1 MLTFSADGS
10 EADKQMRAVIF
21 YLTTF
26 GYIDGDFDDSER
38 TFVKDYIRKLVTHR
52 VRGAVAADD
61 VALRKELT
69 QKFTTHFHEVFEN
82 IDHQVKDLFTEAI
95 AEGEAQDTF
104 VHAKLKLRC
113 FEIFKSFDEA
123 NQTQLMDTI
132 DELIHADGQVHPAEA
147 KFRGEL
153 ADLLN
158 ADLGVELLE
167 EAEAPPVTIAGKAEL
182 VPELENHPFFGQ
194 FEHHYSKQKDAL
206 IEQVNADRRLID
218 KVIDLFEAQRQR
230 GKGRLTGK
238 TNISQFPPG
247 TSFLDGHVFIERP
260 KPDQAVEVTVVG
272 DLHGCYSCLKAVLM
286 QSNFFEKVR
295 RYRTDPERGP
305 NPKLVLLGDYID
317 RGMFSYNGVLR
328 AVLHLFATA
337 PEHVYVLRGN
347 HEYYIEHQ
355 GQVYGAVRPS
365 EAMNTLKPHLS
376 NDVFSHYIKLFEALP
391 NMLLLDGFLF
401 VHGGIPRDHQIKK
414 VYKDLSSLNDWDLRF
429 QMMWSDPSS
438 TDVVPAALQ
447 EQSARFPFGRLQ
459 CQAFLQRL
467 GCHSLVRGHEK
478 VTSGF
483 EITYDDPQM
492 RLFTLFSSGGA
503 DNHDLPEDSSYREVT
518 PMALSINLKGGD
530 STVVPW
536 EIDYRSYN
544 EPERNGFY
552 ATEPEIEYRPG

>member
-1 MLTFSADGS
+1 MLSFSADGS

-38 TFVKDYIRKLVTHR
+38 TFVKEYIRKLVTHR
-52 VRGAVAADD
+52 VQSAVTDN
-61 VALRKELT
+61 VALRKELS

-123 NQTQLMDTI
+123 NQTQLMDSI

-167 EAEAPPVTIAGKAEL
+167 EAAAPPVKVAGKAEL
-182 VPELENHPFFGQ
+182 VPELENHPFFRQ

-238 TNISQFPPG
+238 SNISQFPPG
-247 TSFLDGHVFIERP
+247 TSFLDGHVYIERP
-260 KPDQAVEVTVVG
+260 EPDQAVEVTVVG

-295 RYRTDPERGP
+295 RYRTDPKREP

-328 AVLHLFATA
+328 AVL
-337 PEHVYVLRGN
+337 
-347 HEYYIEHQ
+347 
-355 GQVYGAVRPS
+355 
-365 EAMNTLKPHLS
+365 
-376 NDVFSHYIKLFEALP
+376 
-391 NMLLLDGFLF
+391 
-401 VHGGIPRDHQIKK
+401 
-414 VYKDLSSLNDWDLRF
+414 
-429 QMMWSDPSS
+429 
-438 TDVVPAALQ
+438 
-447 EQSARFPFGRLQ
+447 
-459 CQAFLQRL
+459 
-467 GCHSLVRGHEK
+467 
-478 VTSGF
+478 
-483 EITYDDPQM
+483 
-492 RLFTLFSSGGA
+492 
-503 DNHDLPEDSSYREVT
+503 
-518 PMALSINLKGGD
+518 
-530 STVVPW
+530 
-536 EIDYRSYN
+536 
-544 EPERNGFY
+544 
-552 ATEPEIEYRPG
+552 